1 MKKLL
6 SLAVLTLL
14 LQISNAQP
22 APEKDPE
29 GYVSG
34 QISLSDN
41 STVTGT
47 VKDNI
52 RKKGEVTVIS
62 NGKKTKYKAADISS
76 LQIGSSTYITHN
88 YTFYEV
94 LWQGTNITLLRKA
107 NEPAGVQYNGTEPV
121 VISSEGNVDDYF
133 VKKGTGASLE
143 LITQKNVKEV
153 LGKFC
158 SKCAVAIDA
167 TKFDITAVK
176 KAVED
181 CDKCK

>member
-62 NGKKTKYKAADISS
+62 SGKKTKYKAADISS

-94 LWQGTNITLLRKA
+94 LWQGTNISLLRKA
-107 NEPAGVQYNGTEPV
+107 NEPTGVQFNGTEPV
-121 VISSEGNVDDYF
+121 VITSEGNVDDYF
-133 VKKGTGASLE
+133 VKKGTTSSLQ
-143 LITQKNVKEV
+143 LLNQKNIKEV
-153 LGKFC
+153 LGKIC
-158 SKCAVAIDA
+158 SSCAATIDA
-167 TKFDITAVK
+167 TKFDIAAIK
-176 KAVED
+176 KAIED